1 MNLLTLRFFYKTKLI
16 FFHLRLQYKTK
27 FIAYLGYRISMGKR
41 KIKSDESL
49 NFSGIKKIK
58 TRSSTINERTNL
70 KESKMKTK
78 KFYENSCKKL
88 LNRLNSCKICRS
100 NLRNEKIRV
109 FKYHAIG
116 RINRNSVENLVK
128 YNNKG

>member
-1 MNLLTLRFFYKTKLI
+1 M
-16 FFHLRLQYKTK
+16 
-27 FIAYLGYRISMGKR
+27 GYCISMGKR
-41 KIKSDESL
+41 KVKSDESL

-70 KESKMKTK
+70 KESKVKTK
-78 KFYENSCKKL
+78 KVYENGCKKL

-100 NLRNEKIRV
+100 NVGNENIRA
-109 FKYHAIG
+109 FKYHAIS
-116 RINRNSVENLVK
+116 RINRNSVENLLK